1 MIKKETFVSIMEIL
15 KTEMKNAHAI
25 SDEINDVFIRN
36 GRPYNEKMDISDR
49 VFSYELYEN
58 ILESLQNEFGEF
70 GELLLNFVFECN
82 WGETPLNDDGTVT
95 TTGELY
101 DYLKRKMCTHLI
113 KRKVQQNTDKLL
125 PDNDYYLSQILYEK
139 YKNNK
144 NEKSGYYLVLMDYGQ
159 YKRGRVY
166 KNLCIMS
173 NIHPS
178 LYEEL
183 TWGEFYKYCGCFDYE
198 TYHKNNCSECVLD
211 SELRNTFDILND
223 FDNNSLH

>member
-1 MIKKETFVSIMEIL
+1 MIKKETFVSIMETL
-15 KTEMKNAHAI
+15 KSEMKNAHAI
-25 SDEINDVFIRN
+25 SNEINDVFKRN
-36 GRPYNEKMDISDR
+36 GRPYNENVDISDR

-58 ILESLQNEFGEF
+58 ILEALKGEFGEF
-70 GELLLNFVFECN
+70 GELLTYFVFDCN

-101 DYLKRKMCTHLI
+101 DYLNG
-113 KRKVQQNTDKLL
+113 KVQQNTNKLL
-125 PDNDYYLSQILYEK
+125 PDNDYYLSEILYEN

-144 NEKSGYYLVLMDYGQ
+144 NEKSGYYLVLIDCGQ

-166 KNLCIMS
+166 KNLCYMS

-178 LYEEL
+178 FYEEL

-211 SELRNTFDILND
+211 SELRSTLDILND

>member
-1 MIKKETFVSIMEIL
+1 MIKKETFVSIMETL
-15 KTEMKNAHAI
+15 KSEMKNAHAI
-25 SDEINDVFIRN
+25 SNEINDVFKRN
-36 GRPYNEKMDISDR
+36 GRPYNENIDISDR

-58 ILESLQNEFGEF
+58 ILEALKGEFGEF
-70 GELLLNFVFECN
+70 GELLTYFVFDCN

-101 DYLKRKMCTHLI
+101 DYLNG
-113 KRKVQQNTDKLL
+113 KVQQNTNKLL

-144 NEKSGYYLVLMDYGQ
+144 NEKSGYYLVLIDCGQ
-159 YKRGRVY
+159 YKRGHVY
-166 KNLCIMS
+166 KNLCYMS
-173 NIHPS
+173 DIHPS
-178 LYEEL
+178 FYEEL
-183 TWGEFYKYCGCFDYE
+183 SWGEFYKYCGCFDYE

-211 SELRNTFDILND
+211 SELRSTVDILND

>member
-1 MIKKETFVSIMEIL
+1 MIKKETFVSIMETL
-15 KTEMKNAHAI
+15 KSEMKNAHAI
-25 SDEINDVFIRN
+25 SNEINDVFKRN
-36 GRPYNEKMDISDR
+36 GRPYNENVDISDR

-58 ILESLQNEFGEF
+58 ILETLKGEFGEF
-70 GELLLNFVFECN
+70 GELLTYFVFDCN

-101 DYLKRKMCTHLI
+101 DYLNG
-113 KRKVQQNTDKLL
+113 KVQQNTNKLL
-125 PDNDYYLSQILYEK
+125 PDNNYYLSEILYEN

-144 NEKSGYYLVLMDYGQ
+144 NEKSGYYLVLIDCGQ

-166 KNLCIMS
+166 KNLCYMS
-173 NIHPS
+173 DIHPS
-178 LYEEL
+178 FYEEL
-183 TWGEFYKYCGCFDYE
+183 SWGEFYKYCGCFDYE

-211 SELRNTFDILND
+211 SELRSTLDILND

>member
-1 MIKKETFVSIMEIL
+1 MIKKETFVSIMETL
-15 KTEMKNAHAI
+15 KSEMKNAHAI
-25 SDEINDVFIRN
+25 SNEINDVFKRN
-36 GRPYNEKMDISDR
+36 GRPYNENIDISDR

-58 ILESLQNEFGEF
+58 ILGALKGEFGEF
-70 GELLLNFVFECN
+70 GELLTYFVFDCN

-101 DYLKRKMCTHLI
+101 DYLNG
-113 KRKVQQNTDKLL
+113 KVQQNTEKLL
-125 PDNDYYLSQILYEK
+125 PDNDYYLSEILYEK

-144 NEKSGYYLVLMDYGQ
+144 NEKSGYYLVLIDCGQ

-166 KNLCIMS
+166 KNLCYMS
-173 NIHPS
+173 DIHPS
-178 LYEEL
+178 FYEEL
-183 TWGEFYKYCGCFDYE
+183 SWGEFYKYCGCFDYE

-211 SELRNTFDILND
+211 SELRSTVDILND